1 MLNFIATIIFATF
14 VVGLVVALINLY
26 FGAKHGGVAEH
37 AERVALSQF
46 DWKTMVFTMVVLYM
60 FLIAVCVLLYTTGF
74 GSVLLSLVLLAIN
87 LNMGHILHRG
97 LCNVIHKS
105 NGAPVPTPAA
115 A

>member
-46 DWKTMVFTMVVLYM
+46 DWKTMIFTVVVLYS
-60 FLIAVCVLLYTTGF
+60 FLVAVCILMYVTGF
-74 GSVLLSLVLLAIN
+74 GSILLSLALLAIN

-97 LCNVIHKS
+97 LCFVIHKS
-105 NGAPVPTPAA
+105 NGAPVPMPAA